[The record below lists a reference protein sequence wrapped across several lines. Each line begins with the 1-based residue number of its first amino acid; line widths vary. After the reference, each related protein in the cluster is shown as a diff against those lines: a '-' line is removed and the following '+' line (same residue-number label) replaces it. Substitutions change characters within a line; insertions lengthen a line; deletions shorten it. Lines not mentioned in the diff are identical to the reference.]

1 MKVGDKVYCIKDN
14 LSINGKKVVH
24 IKDKV
29 YKISYI
35 SHSPHPFT
43 YEYLPY
49 VIFVTSEVGGT
60 LMYKFFN
67 DSQPVNLGAGYFS
80 EYFILEKE
88 YRKLKLDRINGN
100 INLQ

>member
-14 LSINGKKVVH
+14 FSINRKELIH

-29 YKISYI
+29 YKISHI
-35 SHSPHPFT
+35 SYSLQPII

-49 VIFVTSEVGGT
+49 VIFVTCEVGNT
-60 LMYKFFN
+60 IMYKLLN

-88 YRKLKLDRINGN
+88 CRKKKLERINLNGN
-100 INLQ
+100 R